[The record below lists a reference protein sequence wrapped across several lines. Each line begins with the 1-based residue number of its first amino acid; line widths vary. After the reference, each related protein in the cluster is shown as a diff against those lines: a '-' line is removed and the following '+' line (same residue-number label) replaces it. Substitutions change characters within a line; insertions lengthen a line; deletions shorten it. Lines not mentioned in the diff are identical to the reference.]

1 MGCEVHP
8 TATCQGT
15 GAARGLPSQGLII
28 CHISA
33 VLASSHSPSAL
44 NVPHSTKAWACFPCG
59 SWDHKA
65 RKGRMDENRKI
76 EFLRIALS
84 LQKQQ
89 PVEGFVGAAAA
100 AQRDECSQTETQ
112 LEF

>member
-1 MGCEVHP
+1 
-8 TATCQGT
+8 
-15 GAARGLPSQGLII
+15 
-28 CHISA
+28 
-33 VLASSHSPSAL
+33 
-44 NVPHSTKAWACFPCG
+44 
-59 SWDHKA
+59 
-65 RKGRMDENRKI
+65 MDENRKI